1 MSDDNYS
8 GDLHAWIEPEIEARV
23 VALILGEASDFEVE
37 ELERMMEERPE
48 IRVFKRR
55 VESVHGLLGNTLAPG
70 DDAEWRLAPE
80 TRANLFEAIE
90 LSEPA
95 DEVVVMESTD
105 DGRARE
111 RRVRKASRRVMWS
124 AAACFAV
131 TLFVIAMLFRPKGG
145 ELAEAVM
152 LDGDSDG
159 GKLTSKDVSLRG
171 NSDMPLRDLNA
182 GAHEE
187 PKSEMRELKN
197 DAPSVEA
204 ENPVRR
210 ALAKLSATLS
220 ENGEAKPM
228 EVADP
233 FAAAGITGEIGG
245 DGDEELRTLGRPA
258 PGSPSQA
265 GVVTGGVGTGGG
277 EPKPSSKMP
286 VLADIPVVGKSFQR
300 VDTSEESALEPAA
313 PPLSRSGAAPAKRAP
328 TATPDPAP
336 APFQSA
342 IVVDEGEIP
351 TKRADEKDGKKKGAK
366 VQSVD
371 ARKRED
377 DGTNSRMTRGRRE
390 AEKTARAPVDL
401 NGLVAEEERLAQS
414 RAVDKVA
421 GNRSRGEAVAEV
433 TTLEAKV
440 PGLPGIKET
449 SRDLGEFKGQINH
462 LAKDKDSA
470 VRLDLLPEINDAVL
484 AGQGQ
489 GKGQGL
495 AEGAAVVEPSRYFDV
510 AGGVYL
516 KADREN
522 FKKG

>member
-23 VALILGEASDFEVE
+23 VALILGEASDFEAE

-55 VESVHGLLGNTLAPG
+55 VESVHGLLGNTLAPS

-105 DGRARE
+105 GGGARE
-111 RRVRKASRRVMWS
+111 RRVRKAGRRVMWS

-171 NSDMPLRDLNA
+171 NSDMPLRDVNA
-182 GAHEE
+182 GVHEE

-197 DAPSVEA
+197 YAPSVEG

-220 ENGEAKPM
+220 ENEEAKPM

-233 FAAAGITGEIGG
+233 FAAAGPATTPAGITGAFGG
-245 DGDEELRTLGRPA
+245 NGDEELGTLRRPAWSGKGRAEKGNALAEQAESPA
-258 PGSPSQA
+258 PGRPSQA
-265 GVVTGGVGTGGG
+265 GVVTGGVGAGGG

-286 VLADIPVVGKSFQR
+286 VLADIPVVGKLFQR
-300 VDTSEESALEPAA
+300 VDTSEESALKPAA
-313 PPLSRSGAAPAKRAP
+313 PPLSRLAAAPAKAAP
-328 TATPDPAP
+328 TATPAP
-336 APFQSA
+336 YGS
-342 IVVDEGEIP
+342 
-351 TKRADEKDGKKKGAK
+351 
-366 VQSVD
+366 
-371 ARKRED
+371 
-377 DGTNSRMTRGRRE
+377 
-390 AEKTARAPVDL
+390 
-401 NGLVAEEERLAQS
+401 
-414 RAVDKVA
+414 
-421 GNRSRGEAVAEV
+421 
-433 TTLEAKV
+433 
-440 PGLPGIKET
+440 
-449 SRDLGEFKGQINH
+449 
-462 LAKDKDSA
+462 
-470 VRLDLLPEINDAVL
+470 
-484 AGQGQ
+484 
-489 GKGQGL
+489 
-495 AEGAAVVEPSRYFDV
+495 
-510 AGGVYL
+510 
-516 KADREN
+516 
-522 FKKG
+522 